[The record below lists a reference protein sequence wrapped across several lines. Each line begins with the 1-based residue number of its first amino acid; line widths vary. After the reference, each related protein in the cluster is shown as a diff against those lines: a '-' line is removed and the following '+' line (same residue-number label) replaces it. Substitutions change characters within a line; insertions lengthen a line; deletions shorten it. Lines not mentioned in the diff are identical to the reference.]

1 MIGVSKV
8 LLIAAYLPALIYGI
22 AVRPCPNNAPI
33 PQDVRVVGCTA
44 EPCIVQIGGVVD
56 MDLDFV
62 AARAT
67 NGMRATLDIFLG
79 DFRVPYDLPVAQQNA
94 CNFLEAGNC
103 PVTQGEF
110 INYHLSTPAVAP
122 FAGITVD
129 LQLQLADDNGQPLIC
144 YRSSATIVAA

>member
-1 MIGVSKV
+1 MKV
-8 LLIAAYLPALIYGI
+8 CLLLAVFLPALIS
-22 AVRPCPNNAPI
+22 ATPVRPCPNNAPM
-33 PQDVRVVGCTA
+33 PQEVRVAGCSA

-67 NGMRATLDIFLG
+67 NAMRASLDIFLG
-79 DFRVPYDLPVAQQNA
+79 DFRVPYELPAVQQLA
-94 CNFLEAGNC
+94 CNFLKIGSC

-110 INYHLSTPAVAP
+110 INYHLSTAAVAP

-129 LQLQLADDNGQPLIC
+129 LQVQLVDDNGVPLIC